1 MSKKVWCKDITWNE
15 AENTWAVQHQ
25 MRYAQI
31 PDSWDICPVA
41 GCHKPRPKEVSLRE
55 QLIQKLNQEY
65 LRFVKAWEYE
75 GGQYPSCGYLIPKL
89 VDICLEFLKGKI

>member
-1 MSKKVWCKDITWNE
+1 MSEYKWCEHCVVSDCGRNLTIDGVLMPASRVVLE
-15 AENTWAVQHQ
+15 F
-25 MRYAQI
+25 RFC
-31 PDSWDICPVA
+31 PICGA
-41 GCHKPRPKEVSLRE
+41 PRPKEVYLRE